1 MRTRQLGHET
11 IVATTF
17 SRQATRHNFK
27 NIKKA
32 LDVCTKTKSD
42 ETGSAHGSGANSE
55 IQGDLCIR

>member
-27 NIKKA
+27 NIKKNIGR
-32 LDVCTKTKSD
+32 VHK
-42 ETGSAHGSGANSE
+42 NE
-55 IQGDLCIR
+55 IG